1 MPMKCSQSWGVVGA
15 GDVMS
20 ISGAAVTWPWIIVAS
35 LDCGLSVARPSDFHR
50 QVLDVKSPDFK
61 IFK

>member
-15 GDVMS
+15 GDIMS
-20 ISGAAVTWPWIIVAS
+20 ISGAAITWPWIIVAS

-50 QVLDVKSPDFK
+50 QVLDFM
-61 IFK
+61 